1 MKVFIYDTET
11 SSLPL
16 WNMPSEHPDQPH
28 ICQFTGLLFDEETD
42 EELAYIDMII
52 RQDGWSVAPEAF
64 AVHGITP
71 ERSFEEGFPEEHA
84 VRHFE
89 AMLQACE
96 KLVGFAVDFDNRV
109 LRIAL
114 MRFGRDPA
122 YVDQIAERIKA
133 IKFDVMRQATPLAKI
148 PPTDKMMA
156 TGRKTWKSPTLVE
169 AMKAIMG
176 IDMPAAHDSRGDV
189 HATKQLYQHLNPVRK

>member
-1 MKVFIYDTET
+1 MKVMVFDFE
-11 SSLPL
+11 SSDIPK
-16 WNMPSEHPDQPH
+16 WNLPSEHPDQPH
-28 ICQFTGLLFDEETD
+28 ICQFTGVLFDDEAD
-42 EELAYIDMII
+42 EELAYVDMII
-52 RQDGWSVAPEAF
+52 RQDGWSVAPGAF
-64 AVHGITP
+64 ATHGITR
-71 ERSFEEGFPEEHA
+71 ERSMEEGYPEEHS

-89 AMLQACE
+89 AMLQACDR
-96 KLVGFAVDFDNRV
+96 LVGFSIDFDIRIA
-109 LRIAL
+109 RIAL
-114 MRFGRDPA
+114 MRFDRDPA

-189 HATKQLYQHLNPVRK
+189 HATKQLYQHLNLVRK